1 MALYFFLLIT
11 IGLQLG
17 CAYPSIPEEQR
28 QCIVDWYPK
37 NDRPLYGKTQRM
49 TGPCESFNVKCSYGI
64 TLSLN
69 VPEGLG
75 FLGTVVQG
83 CPDRKSM
90 LPFLPPTPV
99 CVVPERRLWV
109 LLLTKIAFLRKK
121 NKNKEFGLAVPCC
134 LPDIKC
140 GSNLA
145 GRCMNRNKPCN
156 DGAWFRFVHT

>member
-1 MALYFFLLIT
+1 MFEFMALYFFLLIT

-17 CAYPSIPEEQR
+17 CAYPSIPEEQP
-28 QCIVDWYPK
+28 QCIVEWYPK

-75 FLGTVVQG
+75 FTGTVIQG

-90 LPFLPPTPV
+90 LLFFSPGV
-99 CVVPERRLWV
+99 WV
-109 LLLTKIAFLRKK
+109 Y
-121 NKNKEFGLAVPCC
+121 GYYC
-134 LPDIKC
+134 
-140 GSNLA
+140 
-145 GRCMNRNKPCN
+145 
-156 DGAWFRFVHT
+156 